1 MKLGFR
7 QKSIL
12 SMIFVSMIVSI
23 ALSAVLYNNSVDV
36 IEENYTD
43 SATNSL
49 TVCAGMF
56 DDMMREAYYTAINA
70 AADTELQQ
78 LVQDY
83 DSSTDPQILERLA
96 SYRNGSIDS
105 VYCFLPSQ
113 SLALKVTQSEQLA
126 QPCSE
131 EDVLWM
137 YRLTDV
143 QDDPLSPQYVTDE
156 TSVVKKQI
164 FTYAKPV
171 HNTTD
176 GQTVGYI
183 IVNVD
188 ERDVYF
194 SCLQGH
200 GNPGRG
206 SSYIITPDGRVASG
220 TNLKLLGT
228 QRKEP
233 QDNMLVTSVTAPL
246 SQYEMTIVADR
257 SVITGDITRTRN
269 QIFLIALLL
278 NLLACIP
285 ILVIVTKMLR
295 PLKNLEE
302 TMDQVSQ
309 GDLTA
314 RTEVQSEDEI
324 GRLSKGFNDMIGQVE
339 DLIDQLVTEK
349 LLKKEAEIEALK
361 YQITPHFMYNTLNSI
376 KYAAVLQNSSEI
388 AEQLEAFI
396 ELLQLS
402 ASDRG
407 AFITMEQEIHM
418 VQNYTKLQL
427 FRYANSFTVDFD
439 VSPDIARC
447 YVPSLLIQPLVEN
460 AILHGID
467 LKKSGGRI
475 VVRAAKEEDM
485 LAISVEDNGR
495 GMTEDDL
502 KQLMSGERRSKF
514 SGIGVRNVR
523 ERLQL
528 YYGEKGKLAFY
539 SGAQYGTVAVITM
552 PASYDAE
559 EYTI

>member
-70 AADTELQQ
+70 ATDTELQQ

-278 NLLACIP
+278 NLLACIL

>member
-70 AADTELQQ
+70 ATDTELQQ

-475 VVRAAKEEDM
+475 VVRAAKEGDM

>member
-23 ALSAVLYNNSVDV
+23 AWSAVLYNNSVDV

-200 GNPGRG
+200 GNP
-206 SSYIITPDGRVASG
+206 
-220 TNLKLLGT
+220 
-228 QRKEP
+228 
-233 QDNMLVTSVTAPL
+233 
-246 SQYEMTIVADR
+246 
-257 SVITGDITRTRN
+257 
-269 QIFLIALLL
+269 
-278 NLLACIP
+278 
-285 ILVIVTKMLR
+285 
-295 PLKNLEE
+295 
-302 TMDQVSQ
+302 
-309 GDLTA
+309 
-314 RTEVQSEDEI
+314 EI
-324 GRLSKGFNDMIGQVE
+324 GR
-339 DLIDQLVTEK
+339 
-349 LLKKEAEIEALK
+349 
-361 YQITPHFMYNTLNSI
+361 
-376 KYAAVLQNSSEI
+376 
-388 AEQLEAFI
+388 
-396 ELLQLS
+396 
-402 ASDRG
+402 AS
-407 AFITMEQEIHM
+407 
-418 VQNYTKLQL
+418 
-427 FRYANSFTVDFD
+427 
-439 VSPDIARC
+439 C
-447 YVPSLLIQPLVEN
+447 
-460 AILHGID
+460 
-467 LKKSGGRI
+467 
-475 VVRAAKEEDM
+475 
-485 LAISVEDNGR
+485 
-495 GMTEDDL
+495 
-502 KQLMSGERRSKF
+502 
-514 SGIGVRNVR
+514 R
-523 ERLQL
+523 ER
-528 YYGEKGKLAFY
+528 
-539 SGAQYGTVAVITM
+539 V
-552 PASYDAE
+552 
-559 EYTI
+559 

>member
-83 DSSTDPQILERLA
+83 DSSAVPEILEQLA

-105 VYCFLPSQ
+105 VYCFLPAQ

-206 SSYIITPDGRVASG
+206 SGYIITPDGRVASG

-233 QDNMLVTSVTAPL
+233 QDSMLVTSVTAPL

-314 RTEVQSEDEI
+314 RTVVQSEDEI

-427 FRYANSFTVDFD
+427 FRYANSFIVDFD
-439 VSPDIARC
+439 VSPDIVHC

-467 LKKSGGRI
+467 LKKSDGRI
-475 VVRAAKEEDM
+475 VVRAAKEGDM

-502 KQLMSGERRSKF
+502 NQLMSGERRSKF

>member
-23 ALSAVLYNNSVDV
+23 ALSAVLYNNSVAV

-70 AADTELQQ
+70 ATDTELQQ

-278 NLLACIP
+278 NLLACIL